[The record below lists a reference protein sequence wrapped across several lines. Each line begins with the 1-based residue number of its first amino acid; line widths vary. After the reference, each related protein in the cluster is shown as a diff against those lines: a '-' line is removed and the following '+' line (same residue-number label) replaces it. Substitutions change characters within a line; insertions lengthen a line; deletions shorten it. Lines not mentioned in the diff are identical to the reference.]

1 MFNENE
7 HYNVENAV
15 LRGTERFFMNSEC
28 VVFEYND
35 LLGLPWYLFLYAL
48 RLNDKMKRIFNI
60 EEIEYLSND
69 ELLFWYVS
77 RDHINPLEDLLI
89 DKSMIDSKT
98 LSDFLHTE
106 TAKPDALSL
115 YVYPYNDLS
124 MNKFLERLLAEN
136 FAKKIIIWNPVKNK
150 NIEQEINTI
159 FHDRKKILSFAYG
172 ELKDFVP
179 DLSQDITYVFSNI
192 KHVQELLAINR
203 LDFSSIAVPYEYNYN
218 YDKEGNLLL
227 PITEMQ
233 KKNLFKFNLFNAF
246 RPNENG

>member
-69 ELLFWYVS
+69 ELLFWYIN

-89 DKSMIDSKT
+89 DKNYIDSKT
-98 LSDFLHTE
+98 LSDFLHNE
-106 TAKPDALSL
+106 TSKPEALSL
-115 YVYPYNDLS
+115 YVYPYDDLS
-124 MNKFLERLLAEN
+124 MNKFLERLLAED
-136 FAKKIIIWNPVKNK
+136 FAKKIIIWNPVKNP
-150 NIEQEINTI
+150 NIEQEINAI

-172 ELKDFVP
+172 ELENFVP
-179 DLSQDITYVFSNI
+179 ELSQDITYVFSNI

-203 LDFSSIAVPYEYNYN
+203 LDFSSIAIPYEYNYN
-218 YDKEGNLLL
+218 YDKEGKLLL